1 MSKNNN
7 EENILWLTS
16 EMKSRDD
23 ENDEIVTEYNWIY
36 YNGKNDFEYITKG
49 RLNDNK
55 DVIVET
61 TSYRKGSLAKETVRW
76 LSKNN
81 GKLDESSNTSEL
93 YKDTTIIL
101 KGTFVFNDGSIEEY
115 EKILQKEECKFYAK
129 LTENNNIYL
138 IVKEKHNEEVYS
150 AEIENHVYFN
160 SNFKFEE

>member
-115 EKILQKEECKFYAK
+115 EKILQKEEVKDNITYLEILSKNDNILTK
-129 LTENNNIYL
+129 LTIYPDNK
-138 IVKEKHNEEVYS
+138 IV
-150 AEIENHVYFN
+150 AEDYIDN
-160 SNFKFEE
+160 K